1 MRYLF
6 MISFILFS
14 SCVVH
19 AQSDLLVLKK
29 NGRTIETFF
38 PGSEIYFSTVDRN
51 YNAYVTSIERDSI
64 FLVQYD
70 IRKQYTNLG
79 VYILDT
85 VGQYRYGVDYKQ
97 VTGFLK
103 DRGNFV
109 SGSGGALMGGG
120 VVLATAGLATW
131 VLAKPNTRYYARPEL
146 VIGAAALAGIGYLMT
161 KTGNGKTMR
170 LGKKYSLHYIKV
182 K

>member
-1 MRYLF
+1 MRYF
-6 MISFILFS
+6 FIICILLFS
-14 SCVVH
+14 SWTVS

-38 PGSEIYFSTVDRN
+38 PGSQIYFSTIDRD
-51 YNAYVTSIERDSI
+51 YNAYVTSIQRDSI

-79 VYILDT
+79 VYVLDT
-85 VGQYRYGVDYKQ
+85 VGQYRYGVGYKQ

-103 DRGNFV
+103 ERSNFV

-131 VLAKPNTRYYARPEL
+131 VLAKPDTRYYARPEL
-146 VIGAAALAGIGYLMT
+146 VIVAAALAGVGYLMT
-161 KTGNGKTMR
+161 RVGGKTMH
-170 LGKKYSLHYIKV
+170 LGRKYSLHYIKV

>member
-6 MISFILFS
+6 IINILLFS
-14 SCVVH
+14 SCLVF

-29 NGRTIETFF
+29 HGRIIESFF
-38 PGSEIYFSTVDRN
+38 PGSEIYFSTADRN

-70 IRKQYTNLG
+70 IRRQYTNFG
-79 VYILDT
+79 VYVLDT
-85 VGQYRYGVDYKQ
+85 VGQYHYGVGYKEIN
-97 VTGFLK
+97 GFLK
-103 DRGNFV
+103 ERSNFV

-131 VLAKPNTRYYARPEL
+131 VFARPNTRYYARPEL

-161 KTGNGKTMR
+161 KTGGKALR